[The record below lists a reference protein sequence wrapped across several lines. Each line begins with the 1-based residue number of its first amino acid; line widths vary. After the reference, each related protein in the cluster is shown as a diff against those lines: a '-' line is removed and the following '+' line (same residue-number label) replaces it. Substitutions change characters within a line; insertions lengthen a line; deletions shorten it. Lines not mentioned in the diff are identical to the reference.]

1 MYSVFKNIFNLG
13 IFQGTGM
20 LLQLLV
26 IPLITRNYG
35 LSIFGEIAFSTSI
48 GLFLANLVNY
58 GSNQTDVK
66 DVSIYRNNTNKLSS
80 IVSDLF
86 FLRMIVFSAIFLITT
101 GVIITTKYNYL
112 GLWFSVLPMIAC
124 EIFNPMYFL
133 VGIEKI
139 QWITYGNIIAR
150 AISLGLIVFIHL
162 TRDISVY
169 LNLML
174 SFPLLIYY
182 GCLFFYLIREFNL
195 TISLININDLKKKLK
210 DNFYVTFNGSSVI
223 LQQSI
228 FMFAISGTV
237 SPSTI
242 GAYGIIDKLLGAFR
256 QLVSAFSTAIYP
268 KAARLFHDGKSIWII
283 FRNKVQVGY
292 TFFFLFTGLFLFV
305 FADFASIIFAHKED
319 QNTILFFRFLSFAPL
334 VLALNANNVLQLLLE
349 MQYKKM
355 FQISLVIIFSTIV
368 ISYLLTRYFN
378 ETFIGLYPLII
389 ESVCLIIYTLFIRFK
404 NRKSLV

>member
-13 IFQGTGM
+13 IFQATGV

-66 DVSIYRNNTNKLSS
+66 DVSIYRNNTNKLST

-101 GVIITTKYNYL
+101 GVIITTKFNYL

-150 AISLGLIVFIHL
+150 AFSLGLIVFIHL

-174 SFPLLIYY
+174 SFPLLINY
-182 GCLFFYLIREFNL
+182 GCLFFYLIRKFNL

-268 KAARLFHDGKSIWII
+268 KAAQLFHDGKSIWII
-283 FRNKVQVGY
+283 FRNKVQAGY

-319 QNTILFFRFLSFAPL
+319 PNIILFFRFLSFAPL
-334 VLALNANNVLQLLLE
+334 ALALNANNVLQLLLE

-355 FQISLVIIFSTIV
+355 FHISLVIIFSTIV